1 MKLPRL
7 MRFLFSYTAIGLLLA
22 AVIIGLRPDLVGMQ
36 DDGNARPENG
46 DTVTQPV
53 APQIAQVRP
62 AAGPASYAD
71 AVEQAQPAVV
81 NIYTTKTVQQE
92 QHPLFDDPFFRRFFG
107 DITPQQPRERTQTS
121 LGSGVI
127 FSDQGYVVTNN
138 HVIDDADEIQVL
150 LADGREALA
159 SVVGRDPD
167 TDLAVL
173 RIELDRLPVIQ
184 LADDRALRVGDVV
197 LAIGNPFGVGQTVTM
212 GIVSATGRDQLG
224 LTTFENFIQTDAAI
238 NPGNSGG
245 ALINAEGRLVGINTA
260 IFSRTGGHQ
269 GIGFAIPAHLAVSVL
284 DSIVEEGRVVRG
296 WIGVQAQTLS
306 PMLAESFGLDQES
319 GIVIS
324 GVLRGGPASEAGLRP
339 GDVVTHIEDERAVD
353 AQTLLQRVTGK
364 LPGDELT
371 MRIVRDGEEKTL
383 TIEVEE
389 RPAQDEQQAPQPQ
402 LR

>member
-1 MKLPRL
+1 MKVPRL
-7 MRFLFSYTAIGLLLA
+7 LRFLLSYTAIGLLVA

-36 DDGNARPENG
+36 TGNNAAPNDRNG
-46 DTVTQPV
+46 NGAAAPATQTLAPPIQPRTGPV
-53 APQIAQVRP
+53 
-62 AAGPASYAD
+62 SYAD

-81 NIYTTKTVQQE
+81 NIYTAKTVQE
-92 QHPLFDDPFFRRFFG
+92 APHPLFDDPFFRRFFG
-107 DITPQQPRERTQTS
+107 DVAPHRPRERTQTS

-127 FSDQGYVVTNN
+127 FSEQGYVITNN
-138 HVIDDADEIQVL
+138 HVIEDADQIQVL

-159 SVVGRDPD
+159 SVVGRDPE

-260 IFSRTGGHQ
+260 IFSRTG
-269 GIGFAIPAHLAVSVL
+269 ATRASASPSRPTWRSRCCKAS
-284 DSIVEEGRVVRG
+284 SRRVAWCAAG
-296 WIGVQAQTLS
+296 
-306 PMLAESFGLDQES
+306 S
-319 GIVIS
+319 GS
-324 GVLRGGPASEAGLRP
+324 RP
-339 GDVVTHIEDERAVD
+339 RA
-353 AQTLLQRVTGK
+353 
-364 LPGDELT
+364 
-371 MRIVRDGEEKTL
+371 
-383 TIEVEE
+383 
-389 RPAQDEQQAPQPQ
+389 
-402 LR
+402 